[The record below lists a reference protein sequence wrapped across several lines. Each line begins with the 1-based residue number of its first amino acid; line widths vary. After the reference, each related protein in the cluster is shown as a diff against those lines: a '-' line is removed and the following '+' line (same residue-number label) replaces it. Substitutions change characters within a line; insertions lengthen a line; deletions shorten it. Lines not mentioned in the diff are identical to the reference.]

1 MYECLDTAAFSQDVM
16 NTFAKW
22 EDKYAFL
29 EFTDYGAQTAA
40 MRLINAIVQVS
51 S

>member
-1 MYECLDTAAFSQDVM
+1 M

-29 EFTDYGAQTAA
+29 EFTDYGALTAA